1 LRVGEGICSIHLFCP
16 LLSVDALCIFG
27 LKGSNLEYTYW
38 AYGLKVGSQLPFP
51 ELLPLQNDTPCDL
64 TVSLGSIPVID
75 KTINGYH
82 SEYYDI
88 TPTTYRITIK
98 DVASYSVQDGK
109 SIIIEAHQNADQ
121 DSIRLFCLSN
131 AFAAALQQRKAIPI
145 HCAALIDKGELVLIL
160 GDSGAGKS
168 TTMASLIKK
177 GLKPFSDDV
186 CVPFKDPE
194 SSLISFYSSYPMMK
208 FWKETLELVGLENAV
223 DRKIR
228 PDMEKYGIYFHPS
241 FLTEALN
248 PKLIILLEKND
259 KLSSPEVAAI
269 SGIEL
274 FSRLESNAYRG
285 EYLGFSDLK
294 KDHFMLFTQLANQS
308 ACFVL
313 KRPSIGNFVDE
324 VAQKI
329 INLLK

>member
-1 LRVGEGICSIHLFCP
+1 M
-16 LLSVDALCIFG
+16 
-27 LKGSNLEYTYW
+27 EYTYW

-51 ELLPLQNDTPCDL
+51 ELLPMQNDDPCDL
-64 TVSLGSIPVID
+64 TIAWGTIP
-75 KTINGYH
+75 TIEMTLKGFH
-82 SEYYDI
+82 SEAYDI
-88 TPTTYRITIK
+88 TPTSYRITIK
-98 DVASYSVQDGK
+98 DVASYCVQEGK
-109 SIIIEAHQNADQ
+109 SIIIEAVASADQ

-131 AFAAALQQRKAIPI
+131 AFAAALHQRKTIPL

-168 TTMASLIKK
+168 TTMASLMKE

-186 CVPFKDPE
+186 CVPLNNPE
-194 SSLISFYSSYPMMK
+194 TGRLSFFSSYPMMK
-208 FWKETLELVGLENAV
+208 FWKETLGLVGLENDV
-223 DRKIR
+223 NRKIR

-241 FLTEALN
+241 FLTEAMN
-248 PKLIILLEKND
+248 PKLIILIEKSD
-259 KLSSPEVAAI
+259 KLSSPEVAPI

-274 FSRLESNAYRG
+274 FTRLESHAYRG

-294 KDHFMLFTQLANQS
+294 KEHFTLFTELANQS
-308 ACFVL
+308 PCFL
-313 KRPSIGNFVDE
+313 LRRPTSGNFVNE